1 MKKILAVLAI
11 LCMVSLT
18 HASTFQANF
27 DSGDTVS
34 LGGGLTSV
42 VGSDTPE
49 PTSLALMSVG
59 SLVLLASRRR
69 KV

>member
-34 LGGGLTSV
+34 LGGGMTSLI
-42 VGSDTPE
+42 SDSPE

-59 SLVLLASRRR
+59 SLVLLAARRR